1 MIPITRPSTR
11 GEIPARV
18 DFASEFR
25 YFPPPVEGLVI
36 GITQSG
42 ETADTLTAI
51 REARIH
57 NCQTLAITN
66 VLGSSASR
74 IADATLFMRAGPE
87 ISVAA
92 TKSFIAQLA
101 VLMQIIDTRSEG
113 RYEDILQHAHQ
124 AIEAVLPWI

>member
-1 MIPITRPSTR
+1 M
-11 GEIPARV
+11 E
-18 DFASEFR
+18 FASEFR
-25 YFPPPVEGLVI
+25 YFHPPVDGLVI

-42 ETADTLTAI
+42 ETADTLVAI
-51 REARIH
+51 RQARIH

-92 TKSFIAQLA
+92 TKSFVARLA
-101 VLMQIIDTRSEG
+101 VLMQIIDARSEG
-113 RYEDILQHAHQ
+113 RFEEILLHAHQ
-124 AIEAVLPWI
+124 AIEEVPGGDGNSR